1 MMRWRA
7 GLFRA
12 WPAALLIGL
21 ASAIPAA
28 SLAQVSDP
36 GTQSLSNVWTI
47 DPDRLYAET
56 TLGKRIRADL
66 EIRAGELAREN
77 RRIEAELTAEE
88 RDLTERRA
96 ALSVAE
102 FRVLADAFDAKVDQI
117 RAEQDAKAR
126 DIQRLQE
133 SGQQSFFAQVVPVL
147 SVIMRERGSAILLD
161 RRSVFL
167 SLETTDLT
175 DQAIARIDQVLGEGE
190 RAGEGSG
197 ETAGEPAGE
206 TAGETAGNGN

>member
-12 WPAALLIGL
+12 WPAALLIGF
-21 ASAIPAA
+21 ASAIPAV
-28 SLAQVSDP
+28 SWAQASDP
-36 GTQSLSNVWTI
+36 GAQSLSNVWTI

-190 RAGEGSG
+190 RAGEGLG

-206 TAGETAGNGN
+206 TAGNGN